1 MLKKAIKIILEKIK
15 KYWLVLLFIILLI
28 IKILIVQVQPTT
40 AKYSMIYDDQL
51 MVEQANSIV
60 SGNWLG
66 EYNSKTLTKGVFTPL
81 FIALTYILNIPF
93 LIGKEIFYG
102 IACIV
107 FVLIISKKIKSKI
120 ALICIYII
128 ILINPVEYSVQLC
141 RVYRD
146 GLYTSL
152 ILFLLAFL
160 IGIFI
165 NRKKG
170 IKKQI
175 KYFIGLGISFGA
187 TYLCREETIWLLPVI
202 LIMSIATI
210 IPNYL
215 NKKIFLYIIPIV
227 ITLLLTNVVCMINYK
242 YYGVYT
248 LNQYWGKAFQSAYG
262 ALLRIKPQE
271 EKQRVPITRETMQR
285 LYEVSPKFA
294 ELKVFL
300 EGQEGDDWRDI
311 GITIDGE
318 MTGGYVQWA
327 LMDAVESLGYYET
340 ATKAEKYYTE
350 LAEEINK
357 LCDEGVIESRTQKI
371 VSNSC
376 YFELGD
382 ILKTITKMP
391 ETIKYQYTLE
401 DISMMVINPGEIIG
415 LEKEK
420 ILFEKM
426 TNQPIV
432 TMGHYTQKTNRTK
445 IMILEKVEKIY
456 ENINPYLFYIS
467 IIVVVIFVLINIKK
481 LKEVY
486 EELVILIAIAGLYA
500 SRIFIITFTKE
511 MMFEEALN
519 TSYLACIYD
528 IQYLFGIISI
538 IFLVTNI
545 KNRNKNKVNKDES
558 YYRKIFSN
566 LKDWVNRKKGEKI

>member
-1 MLKKAIKIILEKIK
+1 MLKKAIKTILEKIK
-15 KYWLVLLFIILLI
+15 EYWLVLLFIILLI

-51 MVEQANSIV
+51 MIEQTNSIV

-165 NRKKG
+165 NRKEG

-248 LNQYWGKAFQSAYG
+248 LNQYWGKAFQLAYG

-294 ELKVFL
+294 ELKDFF
-300 EGQEGDDWRDI
+300 EGQEGDDWRDM
-311 GITIDGE
+311 GITIEGE

-357 LCDEGVIESRTQKI
+357 LCDEGIIESRTQKI

-401 DISMMVINPGEIIG
+401 DISMMVINPGEIIE

-420 ILFEKM
+420 ILFKKM
-426 TNQPIV
+426 TNQQIV
-432 TMGHYTQKTNRTK
+432 TMGHYTQKNNRTR
-445 IMILEKVEKIY
+445 IMILEKIEKIY

-500 SRIFIITFTKE
+500 SRILIITFTKE

-519 TSYLACIYD
+519 TSYLSCIYD
-528 IQYLFGIISI
+528 IQYLFGIISM

-545 KNRNKNKVNKDES
+545 KNRSKNKVNKDES
-558 YYRKIFSN
+558 CYRKIFSN